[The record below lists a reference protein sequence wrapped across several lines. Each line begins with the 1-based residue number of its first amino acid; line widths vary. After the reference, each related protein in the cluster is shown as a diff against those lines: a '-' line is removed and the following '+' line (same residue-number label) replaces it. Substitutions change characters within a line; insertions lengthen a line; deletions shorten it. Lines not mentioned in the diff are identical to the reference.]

1 MKTKDKDQEWLRKQR
16 SKFEFNIGDRVLVY
30 DKEDNLA
37 YGGTIAIIVE
47 KLMIG
52 GEWNYGLFIDGQTK
66 SVYPKNAYL
75 PKIRNIFR
83 TANAIGTSGVIAPFF
98 AEDLELVESKTWKK
112 RVVNID
118 VQAMMRLQRKY
129 DNLKADCKDFFNVI
143 LNLAEGRGEMRV
155 AEFNYPDAF
164 LSNALDKIRKH
175 ATWNVKPKTEE
186 SEQDL

>member
-30 DKEDNLA
+30 DKDDNLA
-37 YGGTIAIIVE
+37 YDGTIAIVVE

-66 SVYPKNAYL
+66 NVYPANASL
-75 PKIRNIFR
+75 PKLRNIFR
-83 TANAIGTSGVIAPFF
+83 TTNKIGTSGVLAPFY

-129 DNLKADCKDFFNVI
+129 DKLKADCKDFFNVI

-155 AEFNYPDAF
+155 AQFNYPDAF
-164 LSNALDKIRKH
+164 LSAALDKIREH
-175 ATWNVKPKTEE
+175 ATWKPKNEE
-186 SEQDL
+186 DERHEI